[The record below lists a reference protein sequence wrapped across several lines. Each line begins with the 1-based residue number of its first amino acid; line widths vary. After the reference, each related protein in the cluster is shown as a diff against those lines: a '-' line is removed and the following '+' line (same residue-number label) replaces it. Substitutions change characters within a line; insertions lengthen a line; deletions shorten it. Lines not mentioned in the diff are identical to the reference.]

1 MKLKTVLSATIIGL
15 LAIAAMLT
23 ISACVATTPAAPA
36 PAPAAPA
43 VAPAAP
49 AAPVAQPAAVSA
61 APTAVPM
68 FDCSKFK
75 KDPPWTIAN
84 SSQGRTNSWQIMH
97 DAYYD
102 LAAETTYKGQIK
114 QLLYADANGNADKQV
129 SDIEDLIT
137 KKPDLLIVNAMG
149 AGSVVGVVEKA
160 WDAGIPVIFDD
171 SKANTQKY
179 VTYVERSNC
188 DNGRAEAEWLAKKLN
203 GQGGVILLSGI
214 AGASAAEDRLRCAR
228 EVFAKYPGIKELGQ
242 AYCDWSPVKG
252 KQATQAFMAANPK
265 IDGVWSDSAL
275 MSMGAIQAFMDAGKP
290 VPPMTTEDLNGF
302 LRLAKQANAQFIA
315 VGYPPDIALS
325 AMDMAV
331 KCLKGEQVPH
341 YVNVDAKSFDNTE
354 LDKYFKPDMSDDLF
368 TINSFPPDWL
378 VKLGLAKK

>member
-1 MKLKTVLSATIIGL
+1 VKLKTLRSTTVISL
-15 LAIAAMLT
+15 LAIAAMLI
-23 ISACVATTPAAPA
+23 ISACAAPVA
-36 PAPAAPA
+36 PTTAPAAPTTA
-43 VAPAAP
+43 PAAPTVAPAAP
-49 AAPVAQPAAVSA
+49 TAAPAAA
-61 APTAVPM
+61 TADEM

-97 DAYYD
+97 DGYFE

-114 QLLYADANGNADKQV
+114 ELLYADANGNADKQI

-149 AGSVVGVVEKA
+149 AGALVGVVEKA
-160 WDAGIPVIFDD
+160 WDAGIPVVFGDN
-171 SKANTQKY
+171 KANTDKY
-179 VTYVERSNC
+179 VTYVERTNC
-188 DNGRAEAEWLAKKLN
+188 DHGRKMAEWLAKKLN
-203 GQGGVILLSGI
+203 GQGDIILLSGI
-214 AGASAAEDRLRCAR
+214 AGVSAAEDRLRCAR

-302 LRLAKQANAQFIA
+302 LRLAKEAKSDFIA
-315 VGYPPDIALS
+315 VGYPPDIALTT
-325 AMDMAV
+325 MDMAV
-331 KCLKGEQVPH
+331 KCLKGEKVPH
-341 YVNVDAKSFDNTE
+341 YVNVDAKTFDQTE
-354 LDKYFKPDMSDDLF
+354 LDKYYQPDMSDDLF
-368 TINSFPPDWL
+368 VIHFFPPEWL
-378 VKLGLAKK
+378 VKLGLTKK